1 MRERERGEFFRARQR
16 VSFRAH
22 THTHTQRP
30 KTRRKKNL
38 PGQKK
43 KSLLSS
49 SCVDPDL
56 CPNGKGRADL
66 SKSFFLSRAR
76 RGANGVDRSIDRG
89 ARARRSGTSDRWDRG
104 RLPSLRETTH
114 RIVRGKWGGGEIVQT
129 QHPNERESTS
139 KAFGKVLFSA
149 TNSREKARRRRRRRR
164 RTLILYAK
172 YRFSTILLWTF
183 GLFKSRSICVRVR
196 LLLATCSSSSSSSE
210 AKMRAVRSRSSIREP
225 PPPPSS
231 PPPDVFFRP
240 RRRKPGMIDSS
251 SSSSS

>member
-22 THTHTQRP
+22 THKHNVHEEKKICQV
-30 KTRRKKNL
+30 KKRKV
-38 PGQKK
+38 
-43 KSLLSS
+43 SS

-76 RGANGVDRSIDRG
+76 RGANGVDRSIE

-114 RIVRGKWGGGEIVQT
+114 RIVRGKWGGARSFK
-129 QHPNERESTS
+129 PNTPNASTS

-149 TNSREKARRRRRRRR
+149 TNSRESETTTTTHPHLVREVQ
-164 RTLILYAK
+164 ILHDSFVDFWIVQVA
-172 YRFSTILLWTF
+172 FDL
-183 GLFKSRSICVRVR
+183 
-196 LLLATCSSSSSSSE
+196 
-210 AKMRAVRSRSSIREP
+210 RSRSSP
-225 PPPPSS
+225 PR
-231 PPPDVFFRP
+231 DVFLVLLVV
-240 RRRKPGMIDSS
+240 GG
-251 SSSSS
+251 